1 MARACR
7 KKAWINEEEQ
17 SENSFIFTL
26 KHFIKL
32 WHLHF
37 LLFTQYSLVLFLI
50 VVLENFVLTL
60 VDFKGSS
67 IIVLLMRIN
76 YDILWFKR
84 LLVSFLCIDI
94 AFFTKWNKLKPFQW
108 EE

>member
-32 WHLHF
+32 
-37 LLFTQYSLVLFLI
+37 
-50 VVLENFVLTL
+50 
-60 VDFKGSS
+60 
-67 IIVLLMRIN
+67 
-76 YDILWFKR
+76 
-84 LLVSFLCIDI
+84 
-94 AFFTKWNKLKPFQW
+94 
-108 EE
+108 